1 MEPAVLNSI
10 FGKPTKQP
18 TSSLV
23 ILAQLQV
30 ITDVLEVSVEME
42 VIDIVEF
49 VIKMDV
55 ASILTEMEIEIST
68 DMDLTSK

>member
-1 MEPAVLNSI
+1 MELAVLNSI
-10 FGKPTKQP
+10 FGKPIKQP
-18 TSSLV
+18 TSSLA